1 MHQQELEFP
10 AHRCCFCR
18 APCFRDVV
26 ALRTS
31 IDAMVGTGATSVK
44 PSGLADK
51 ALPIGTHPR
60 GTETQTERATRARV
74 RSGRRNGDERPAG
87 VNGCPR
93 AVAAI
98 AARASLG

>member
-1 MHQQELEFP
+1 
-10 AHRCCFCR
+10 
-18 APCFRDVV
+18 
-26 ALRTS
+26 
-31 IDAMVGTGATSVK
+31 MVGTGATSVK

-98 AARASLG
+98 AARASLGWQERPRGDAADCCGSRSSPSWTNPL